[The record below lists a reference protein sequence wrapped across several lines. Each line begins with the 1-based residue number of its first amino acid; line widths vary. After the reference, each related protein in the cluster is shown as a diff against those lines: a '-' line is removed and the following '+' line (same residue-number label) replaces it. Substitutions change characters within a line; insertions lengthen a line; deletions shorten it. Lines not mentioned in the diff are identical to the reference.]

1 MKDLVI
7 TLCVAACVL
16 ALCGCNS
23 PGRQRGEQE
32 YNAEA
37 RMLAEEAEM
46 TMSTMADVSH
56 ILKTHPEFYKL
67 REQLPEVYDIVI
79 RDALKKLYDAYA
91 LESEWAR
98 VTFDIA
104 ACEQRLGNTD
114 KALEFARLTLRLDP
128 DYVWAYETI
137 ALAYSMAGQKA
148 ESRSERNSCYSEAI
162 KAYEKFIEARP
173 EDVRLESIQLNIK
186 QMQKEMGKP

>member
-1 MKDLVI
+1 MKNLVI
-7 TLCVAACVL
+7 TFCVAACVL
-16 ALCGCNS
+16 ALCGCKS
-23 PGRQRGEQE
+23 RRKPRGEQE

-37 RMLAEEAEM
+37 RTLMEEAEM
-46 TMSTMADVSH
+46 TMSAMADVSH
-56 ILKTHPEFYKL
+56 RLKTHPEFYKM
-67 REQLPEVYDIVI
+67 RERLPEVYDIVI
-79 RDALKKLYDAYA
+79 SDVLKKLYDAYT
-91 LESEWAR
+91 LEPEWAR

-128 DYVWAYETI
+128 DFAWAYETI

-162 KAYEKFIEARP
+162 KAYKKFIEARP
-173 EDVRLESIQLNIK
+173 EDIRLESIQLNIR
-186 QMQKEMGKP
+186 QMQLEMEKP